1 MLPVRRGNKE
11 IWTQLL
17 PGVYPFSD
25 RLLLFRGIQMDYK
38 REIQENREYWEAVLG
53 RRVCEKIIKEN
64 ICEENRYPDIFQEE
78 FSALE
83 DLCEGLFQEEKGWEI
98 YPSEGTFGNFFR
110 FFGRLAVIYAGKS
123 KMIGEDD
130 FRKSILANLYPAAA
144 WIPIRVLI
152 QDIRFCKENGMLRGM
167 DPGEEYRNY
176 QERFLND
183 RNYIRKLC
191 KRYPEM
197 KRLLFLRIIT
207 VTTQMKRIASEMSE
221 DAEAL
226 KKQFFSGNP
235 IGRIEKIECGLSDTH
250 HGGQTVAKVFLDH
263 GRVLIYKPRNLE
275 KDRLFM
281 GLYRQFCR
289 KAGLSFRDIRIL
301 ARKDHSWESYIEQR
315 PCKNEAEVKRY
326 FQRMGILLFL
336 CWLMDMSDM
345 HGENIVA
352 EGEYPMPIDLETLP
366 GNPSYTAYE
375 SADEMAAEELRHSV
389 LSVGIL
395 PVVTWDGGGKGI
407 ILNALNR
414 GEKVKTP
421 FRIPVVKKHESSE
434 IYIDYEQ
441 GEAELSGSLPV
452 YRGKKADPSAYAEE
466 ICQGFEDAYRY
477 FLQEREQLTERCRH
491 LFSGASRYLIR
502 HTQQYQMYLQTSFYP
517 EFLKDGERR
526 RLFLHVLNKNQK
538 DEELAGQERD
548 ALYRMDIPAFYQ
560 ERAYDEWEEKLKRLG
575 EDDLKKQLGL
585 ISLSLGILEKR
596 RFVRRKADISDAICG
611 EKPGEERI
619 ENRIEKQIRRI
630 ADQVCGMAVITGN
643 VDIGFYGPQVEE
655 TGNFR
660 IAPSGIFLYEGIGG
674 ITVLLAIVMQEYPS
688 ERYRRVYESAVNK
701 LFRYTEKTA
710 AGKQIRESGHTGA
723 FTGEGSVVYTYLL
736 LYEITGEER
745 FLTWAKRHAEIVEG
759 MWETERCMDYLS
771 GLAGAVT
778 VFAKLFRA
786 SGEMRYL
793 KTAMKMGER
802 IWERCEAAEGG
813 AGWRLLEGVMPLA
826 GMAHGNSGLILAF
839 SHLLELTRDM
849 RYVSRIKELLAYED
863 SLYEDG
869 NWKDL
874 RHPEGIRF
882 CNNAWCHG
890 AAGILLSRLKLKQCG
905 VPEFSAWIKRDLE
918 RCRQIFLEEEEPEEL
933 CLCHGLAGN
942 YLALGIYLQQ
952 ESDSELER
960 EHGNLRERILRR
972 LEQGNISAREKNNPA
987 LMTGLSGIGTALQ
1000 RHPSK

>member
-1 MLPVRRGNKE
+1 
-11 IWTQLL
+11 
-17 PGVYPFSD
+17 
-25 RLLLFRGIQMDYK
+25 MDHK

-53 RRVCEKIIKEN
+53 RDVCEKIKKEN
-64 ICEENRYPDIFQEE
+64 ICEENRYPDMFQEE

-83 DLCEGLFQEEKGWEI
+83 DLCEELFQEEKGWEI

-110 FFGRLAVIYAGKS
+110 FFGRLAVIYIGKS
-123 KMIGEDD
+123 KIIGDD
-130 FRKSILANLYPAAA
+130 DLRKIIFLNFYPAAS

-152 QDIRFCKENGMLRGM
+152 QDIHFCKENRVLRGM
-167 DPGEEYRNY
+167 DPGEEYRDY

-197 KRLLFLRIIT
+197 KRLLFFRIIT
-207 VTTQMKRIASEMSE
+207 VTTQIKRIASEMSE

-226 KKQFFSGNP
+226 KRQFFSGNP
-235 IGRIEKIECGLSDTH
+235 FNGIEKMECGLSDPH
-250 HGGQTVAKVFLDH
+250 HGGQTVTKVFLDH

-275 KDRLFM
+275 KDQWFM
-281 GLYRQFCR
+281 GLYGQFCR
-289 KAGLSFRDIRIL
+289 RAGLSFHNIRIL

-336 CWLMDMSDM
+336 CRLMDMSDM
-345 HGENIVA
+345 HGENIIA
-352 EGEYPMPIDLETLP
+352 DGEYPMPIDLETLP

-375 SADEMAAEELRHSV
+375 SADEMTAEELRHSV

-395 PVVTWDGGGKGI
+395 PVITWGGDEKGI

-441 GEAELSGSLPV
+441 GETELAGSLPV
-452 YRGKKADPSAYAEE
+452 YQGKRADPSAHAQE
-466 ICQGFEDAYRY
+466 ICQGFEYAYRY
-477 FLQEREQLTERCRH
+477 FLQERELLTERCRH
-491 LFSGASRYLIR
+491 LFSGGSRYLIR
-502 HTQQYQMYLQTSFYP
+502 HTQQYQMYLQTSFFP
-517 EFLKDGERR
+517 ELLKDGGRR
-526 RLFLHVLNKNQK
+526 RLFLHVLDKNQK

-548 ALYRMDIPAFYQ
+548 ALYRMDIPVFYR
-560 ERAYDEWEEKLKRLG
+560 EGAYENWEERLKRFG
-575 EDDLKKQLGL
+575 EDDLKKQILL

-596 RFVRRKADISDAICG
+596 KFVRRKADVSDAIC
-611 EKPGEERI
+611 EKKCEKE
-619 ENRIEKQIRRI
+619 RIEKQIRRI

-643 VDIGFYGPQVEE
+643 GDIGFYGPQVEE

-674 ITVLLAIVMQEYPS
+674 ITILLAIVMREYPP
-688 ERYRRVYESAVNK
+688 ERYRRVFESAVNK
-701 LFRYTEKTA
+701 LFFYTEKTA
-710 AGKQIRESGHTGA
+710 EDKRRGKDGNTGA

-736 LYEITGEER
+736 LCEITGEER
-745 FLTWAKRHAEIVEG
+745 FLTWAKRHAEIVES
-759 MWETERCMDYLS
+759 MWKTERCMDYLS

-786 SGEMRYL
+786 SEETRYL

-802 IWERCEAAEGG
+802 IWERCETVEGG

-839 SHLLELTRDM
+839 SYLLELTKDM

-863 SLYEDG
+863 SLYESG

-874 RHPEGIRF
+874 RHSEGLRF

-960 EHGNLRERILRR
+960 EFGDLRERILRR
-972 LEQGNISAREKNNPA
+972 LEQGNISAREKYNPA

-1000 RHPSK
+1000 RHPFK

>member
-1 MLPVRRGNKE
+1 
-11 IWTQLL
+11 
-17 PGVYPFSD
+17 
-25 RLLLFRGIQMDYK
+25 MDYK

-53 RRVCEKIIKEN
+53 RNVCEKIIKEN

-83 DLCEGLFQEEKGWEI
+83 DLCEELFQEENGWEI

-130 FRKSILANLYPAAA
+130 FRKIILANFYSTAA

-152 QDIRFCKENGMLRGM
+152 QDIHFCKENRMLRGI
-167 DPGEEYRNY
+167 DSGEEYRDY

-207 VTTQMKRIASEMSE
+207 VTTQIKRIASGISE

-235 IGRIEKIECGLSDTH
+235 FSRIEKIECGLSDTH

-263 GRVLIYKPRNLE
+263 GRVLIYKSRNLE
-275 KDRLFM
+275 KDQRFM
-281 GLYRQFCR
+281 GLYAQFCR
-289 KAGLSFRDIRIL
+289 RAGLSFYNIRIL
-301 ARKDHSWESYIEQR
+301 ARKDYSWESYIEQQ
-315 PCKNEAEVKRY
+315 PCKSGAELKRY
-326 FQRMGILLFL
+326 FQRMGLLLFL
-336 CWLMDMSDM
+336 CRLMDMSDM
-345 HGENIVA
+345 HGENIIA
-352 EGEYPMPIDLETLP
+352 AGEYPIPVDLETLP
-366 GNPSYTAYE
+366 GNPGYAVCE
-375 SADEMAAEELRHSV
+375 SADRMTAEELKHSV
-389 LSVGIL
+389 LSVGML
-395 PVVTWDGGGKGI
+395 PVIIWGGDEKGI

-414 GEKVKTP
+414 GEKIKTP
-421 FRIPVVKKHESSE
+421 FRIPVIKEHESSG

-441 GEAELSGSLPV
+441 GETELAGSLPV
-452 YRGKKADPSAYAEE
+452 YQGKRADPSDYAEE
-466 ICQGFEDAYRY
+466 ICQGFEYAYRY
-477 FLQEREQLTERCRH
+477 FLQEKEQLTEKCRH
-491 LFSGASRYLIR
+491 LFSEGSRYLIR

-517 EFLKDGERR
+517 EFLKDSGRR
-526 RLFLHVLNKNQK
+526 RLFLHVLDKNQK

-560 ERAYDEWEEKLKRLG
+560 EGAYESWKERLKRFG
-575 EDDLKKQLGL
+575 EDDLKKQIPL

-596 RFVRRKADISDAICG
+596 KFVRRKADVSDAICE
-611 EKPGEERI
+611 EKYKKE
-619 ENRIEKQIRRI
+619 RIEKQIRRI
-630 ADQVCGMAVITGN
+630 ADQVCGMAVITGSG
-643 VDIGFYGPQVEE
+643 DIGFYGPQVEE

-674 ITVLLAIVMQEYPS
+674 ITVLLAIVMREYPS
-688 ERYRRVYESAVNK
+688 ERYHHVYESAVNK
-701 LFRYTEKTA
+701 LFHYTEKTA
-710 AGKQIRESGHTGA
+710 EDKRSGVPGHTGA

-771 GLAGAVT
+771 GLAGALT
-778 VFAKLFRA
+778 VFSKLFRA
-786 SGEMRYL
+786 SGKARYL
-793 KTAMKMGER
+793 ETAMKMGER
-802 IWERCEAAEGG
+802 IWERCETAEGG

-839 SHLLELTRDM
+839 GHLLELTKDM
-849 RYVSRIKELLAYED
+849 RYVSRIKELLAYEN
-863 SLYEDG
+863 SLYENG

-890 AAGILLSRLKLKQCG
+890 AAGILLSRLKLKQCSI
-905 VPEFSAWIKRDLE
+905 PDFSEWIIRDLE

-952 ESDSELER
+952 ETDSELER
-960 EHGNLRERILRR
+960 EYGNLGERILKR
-972 LEQGNISAREKNNPA
+972 LEQGKISSREKYNPA
-987 LMTGLSGIGTALQ
+987 LMTGLSGIGAALQ
-1000 RHPSK
+1000 RHPFK